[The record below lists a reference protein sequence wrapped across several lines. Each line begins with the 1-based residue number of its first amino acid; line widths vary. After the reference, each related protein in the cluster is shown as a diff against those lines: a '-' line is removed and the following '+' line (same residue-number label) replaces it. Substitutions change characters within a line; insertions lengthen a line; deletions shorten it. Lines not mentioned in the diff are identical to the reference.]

1 MGTVLPPARLPRPEA
16 DERRGWRSAELQAYQ
31 PERTNRTERLRQP
44 DLGGEADPSTRT
56 ERIRRPEGHQ
66 RPDRLDRPDRSGEAD
81 RGGQPVRGIRQASRP
96 TGTGLRSSIKADRRL
111 RSAGP
116 PVPTPVGR
124 DDEPAA
130 ADRGSVRSVL
140 RPTAGSGPSRAAN
153 ALVGKR
159 KKPGGRRRPSSA
171 RAFPVIPAVASAATL
186 VAAASGAVTLH
197 SVAAS
202 GIDGNVLNPPSGV
215 ALSLGQ
221 LQDARSAAAG
231 RADRSRGGPAS
242 VDPGIDDSAAGR
254 AAKLRQES
262 NRERAAWEAQRTRE
276 LELIVDKAS
285 DATSE
290 QVFERTIEWFLPVQG
305 FRLSAGFGQA
315 GGMWS

>member
-1 MGTVLPPARLPRPEA
+1 ML
-16 DERRGWRSAELQAYQ
+16 
-31 PERTNRTERLRQP
+31 
-44 DLGGEADPSTRT
+44 
-56 ERIRRPEGHQ
+56 
-66 RPDRLDRPDRSGEAD
+66 
-81 RGGQPVRGIRQASRP
+81 
-96 TGTGLRSSIKADRRL
+96 K
-111 RSAGP
+111 
-116 PVPTPVGR
+116 
-124 DDEPAA
+124 
-130 ADRGSVRSVL
+130 
-140 RPTAGSGPSRAAN
+140 PTAGAGPSRTAN

-186 VAAASGAVTLH
+186 VAAASGAVTLN

-315 GGMWS
+315 GGMWSADHTGQDFSAPMGTSIRAVGAGEITFAGWDGPYGNKIVVRHDDGTETWYCHMSDYEYTSGYVSAGTVIGYVGSTGNSTGPHLHFEVRPGGGDAIDPLPWLRQHGLPI